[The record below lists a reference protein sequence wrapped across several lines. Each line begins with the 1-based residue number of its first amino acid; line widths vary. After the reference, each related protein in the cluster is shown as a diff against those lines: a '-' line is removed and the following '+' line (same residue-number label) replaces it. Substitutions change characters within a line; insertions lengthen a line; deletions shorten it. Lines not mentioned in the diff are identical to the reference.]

1 MKKVIKTDLG
11 NKKVFSRNLSKCLK
25 RFDKTQRELAN
36 AIGVHPAT
44 ICDWMQE
51 RTYPRM
57 DKVQLIAEFFGISK
71 SELVEDNYMVKE
83 TVSGKEQKLLDLF
96 HSVPEDRRDGLL
108 DLIEVYAKNLR

>member
-1 MKKVIKTDLG
+1 MSKTIKTDLG
-11 NKKVFSRNLSKCLK
+11 NKAVFSKNLSRCLK
-25 RFDKTQRELAN
+25 RSDKTQRELAN

-44 ICDWMQE
+44 ICDWLQE

-71 SELVEDNYMVKE
+71 SELVEDNYVAKE

-96 HSVPEDRRDGLL
+96 HTVPEEHRDGLL

>member
-1 MKKVIKTDLG
+1 MKKIIKTDLG
-11 NKKVFSRNLSKCLK
+11 NKAVFSRNLSRCL
-25 RFDKTQRELAN
+25 RRSDKSQRELAD

-44 ICDWMQE
+44 ICDWLKE

-71 SELVEDNYMVKE
+71 SELVEDSYVAKE

-96 HSVPEDRRDGLL
+96 HNVPEEHRDGLL